1 MSQSQVKSAPI
12 TAVERAIAEIRAGR
26 MVIMVDDEDRE
37 NEGDLAMAADMVTP
51 EAVNFM
57 ARYGRGLV
65 CVSLTEERVA
75 QLGLPMMAVDNRSPR
90 MTAFTVSVDARAGT
104 TTGISARERCD
115 TIRATVAANAR
126 PEDLITPGHIF
137 PLRARRGGVLVR
149 SGHTEGSVDLAR
161 LAGREPAGVICE
173 IMRDDGEMARMA
185 DLRPFAEKHGL
196 PIVSIADLIEYRL
209 SQEVLVRRVCE
220 SEVTPRI
227 SGVSRPFRAVIYQTD
242 VEDTEYLALVLGTPR
257 ADQPTLVRVQTGA
270 VLRDAL
276 GIGAGGTAVGA
287 ALRMIEEA
295 GQGVL
300 LYVFPRG
307 RASLLDELQA
317 AGGEGGGGGMPG
329 GPAPAA
335 ALTATW
341 SSSLASKASS
351 ATSAPPETL
360 PASSAGPVSQLSA
373 TPSGSD
379 RLRDFGLGA
388 QVLADLGCGKVRLI
402 TNNPRRV
409 VGASGYGLHI
419 VECLPIRQPPKVV
432 ALREPANQD

>member
-1 MSQSQVKSAPI
+1 VSQSQAKSAPI
-12 TAVERAIAEIRAGR
+12 TAVERAIEEIRAGR

-37 NEGDLAMAADMVTP
+37 NEGDLTMAADLVTP

-209 SQEVLVRRVCE
+209 SQELLVRRVCE
-220 SEVTPRI
+220 REVTPRV
-227 SGVSRPFRAVIYQTD
+227 GGGSRPFRAIVYQTD

-276 GIGAGGTAVGA
+276 GIGGGGSAVGA

-307 RASLLDELQA
+307 RASLLDELQGLGGQGGAGLGAPVTA
-317 AGGEGGGGGMPG
+317 APLTTTWSASLSSNSTGTGAAPDGAPS
-329 GPAPAA
+329 APAA
-335 ALTATW
+335 
-341 SSSLASKASS
+341 
-351 ATSAPPETL
+351 PI
-360 PASSAGPVSQLSA
+360 SQLSSA
-373 TPSGSD
+373 PSGSD

-419 VECLPIRQPPKVV
+419 VECLSIRQPPKVV

>member
-1 MSQSQVKSAPI
+1 VSQQSQVKSAPI

-37 NEGDLAMAADMVTP
+37 NEGDLTMAADLVTP

-57 ARYGRGLV
+57 ARYGRGLI

-173 IMRDDGEMARMA
+173 IMRDDGEMARLA

-209 SQEVLVRRVCE
+209 SQELLVRRVCE
-220 SEVTPRI
+220 SEVAPRVG
-227 SGVSRPFRAVIYQTD
+227 GVSRPFRAFIYQTD

-276 GIGAGGTAVGA
+276 GIGGGGSAVGA

-307 RASLLDELQA
+307 RASLLDELQGSGGQ
-317 AGGEGGGGGMPG
+317 AGAGSGSGRPVT
-329 GPAPAA
+329 AA
-335 ALTATW
+335 ALTTTW
-341 SSSLASKASS
+341 SASL
-351 ATSAPPETL
+351 
-360 PASSAGPVSQLSA
+360 SSAGPGAAPEGAPLAPAPVSQLSSA
-373 TPSGSD
+373 PSGSD

-419 VECLPIRQPPKVV
+419 VECLPIRPPSPKMV

>member
-1 MSQSQVKSAPI
+1 MSQSQAKSAPI

-37 NEGDLAMAADMVTP
+37 NEGDLTMAADLVTP

-57 ARYGRGLV
+57 ARHGRGLI

-104 TTGISARERCD
+104 TTGISARERSD

-173 IMRDDGEMARMA
+173 IMRDDGEMARMS

-209 SQEVLVRRVCE
+209 SQEILVRRVYE
-220 SEVTPRI
+220 SEVTPRLG
-227 SGVSRPFRAVIYQTD
+227 GVSRPFRAIVYQTD

-276 GIGAGGTAVGA
+276 GIGSGGSAVGA

-307 RASLLDELQA
+307 RASLLDELQS
-317 AGGEGGGGGMPG
+317 AGGRGPVAPVTAGALTTTWSASLSSHEAAATPEGAPV
-329 GPAPAA
+329 ATTPAA
-335 ALTATW
+335 
-341 SSSLASKASS
+341 
-351 ATSAPPETL
+351 
-360 PASSAGPVSQLSA
+360 VSQLSA
-373 TPSGSD
+373 APSGSD

-388 QVLADLGCGKVRLI
+388 QVLADLGCGKIRLI

-419 VECLPIRQPPKVV
+419 VECLAIRQPPKVV
-432 ALREPANQD
+432 SLREPANQD